1 MFQDSE
7 QTALADDVP
16 FGIDGAMATTRSGTD
31 APSKQDLERD
41 LVAVGKTGDREA
53 FRRLFQHFAPRL
65 RSFLIRRRTPDGSL
79 DDLVQD
85 VMATIWRKASTYD
98 PAKATASTWIFTVAR
113 NRRIDLARRSRPEVD
128 IDDPAT
134 VPEQEDKA
142 PLPDEQTSRVQ
153 MAAHIKIAL
162 AQLPPD
168 QSEIVMLAYHKDMS
182 HSEIAEQISLPLGTV
197 KSRLRLALGKLR
209 QSMEGLE

>member
-1 MFQDSE
+1 MFVDSE

-16 FGIDGAMATTRSGTD
+16 YGLDGAMTTTRSGSET
-31 APSKQDLERD
+31 PSKQDLERD
-41 LVAVGKTGDREA
+41 LVAVGTSQDREA
-53 FRRLFQHFAPRL
+53 FRRLFNHFAPRL

-85 VMATIWRKASTYD
+85 VMAIIWRRAETYD

-142 PLPDEQTSRVQ
+142 PLPDEQTGHTQ
-153 MAAHIKIAL
+153 MAAHIKSAL
-162 AQLPPD
+162 ALLPPD
-168 QSEIVMLAYHKDMS
+168 QSEIVMLAYHRDMS
-182 HSEIAEQISLPLGTV
+182 HSEIAEEISVPLGTV